1 MYILGGLEDQISL
14 LAWGMVSDGIFSIDN
29 SLSNFFIY
37 QWAFRDFINPLGS
50 NQPIIWLFLSIVLTL
65 FGSGFYNVFL
75 VLTTVAN
82 FLGSQLLFKKYKYGL
97 FYSFIFS
104 FSSFFWIHF
113 GVHPDL
119 MQIWTMP
126 VFLHYFLN
134 FTQAGNYTVNNIL
147 KLAAVLT
154 VTILISNYLGFILLL
169 FVFSYCFVKLC
180 VDYIFKKL
188 VDFGFYIGVL
198 KSVLIAAAIS
208 LIFLLQFI
216 NATYFTSSVSSTKN
230 VQRTYEDFFTFS
242 SRPWYF
248 FTPPVKNPI
257 LGKLSASFIQKL
269 EKSNYFLTDDYFA
282 REHSAN
288 YFGLSLL
295 VIFFIAEILVLIKNK
310 DNKEFLR
317 NHFLDIGV
325 IMLIISFTMPPF
337 FTVSGI
343 TFYTPGWLI
352 YKIFPVFRVTAR
364 FSIIVHLLLLLLLA
378 KNVEYLNA
386 FYIKTKRLIVTFIP
400 MLAFLT
406 IFETFVPIRVAKID
420 QPPEVYTYLSQLPS
434 GTANFAVYPYNRTDD
449 AFFWLPIHKQLLVNP
464 RDYKVNFNSELFTDS
479 LITYEGIAEYKKMG
493 GGYIVVFK
501 NSHMQNEF
509 TNLGNVGLI
518 FEFDDSYLYKT
529 L

>member
-1 MYILGGLEDQISL
+1 
-14 LAWGMVSDGIFSIDN
+14 
-29 SLSNFFIY
+29 
-37 QWAFRDFINPLGS
+37 
-50 NQPIIWLFLSIVLTL
+50 
-65 FGSGFYNVFL
+65 
-75 VLTTVAN
+75 
-82 FLGSQLLFKKYKYGL
+82 
-97 FYSFIFS
+97 
-104 FSSFFWIHF
+104 
-113 GVHPDL
+113 
-119 MQIWTMP
+119 
-126 VFLHYFLN
+126 
-134 FTQAGNYTVNNIL
+134 
-147 KLAAVLT
+147 
-154 VTILISNYLGFILLL
+154 
-169 FVFSYCFVKLC
+169 
-180 VDYIFKKL
+180 
-188 VDFGFYIGVL
+188 
-198 KSVLIAAAIS
+198 
-208 LIFLLQFI
+208 
-216 NATYFTSSVSSTKN
+216 
-230 VQRTYEDFFTFS
+230 
-242 SRPWYF
+242 
-248 FTPPVKNPI
+248 
-257 LGKLSASFIQKL
+257 
-269 EKSNYFLTDDYFA
+269 
-282 REHSAN
+282 
-288 YFGLSLL
+288 
-295 VIFFIAEILVLIKNK
+295 
-310 DNKEFLR
+310 
-317 NHFLDIGV
+317 
-325 IMLIISFTMPPF
+325 MPPF

-386 FYIKTKRLIVTFIP
+386 LYIKTKRLIVTFIP

-501 NSHMQNEF
+501 NNHMQNEF